1 MKSVKQLKLGALY
14 SLDVGECDVA
24 WFSHNEDDQYFGQ
37 SLDLPEKSILL
48 YVGTE
53 HPNIT
58 EWVFLHVGL
67 NLKITCANTN
77 FRFYLKEIAT

>member
-14 SLDVGECDVA
+14 SLNVEDCYVA

-53 HPNIT
+53 RPDIIN
-58 EWVFLHVGL
+58 WVFLHVGL
-67 NLKITCANTN
+67 NLKITCSNSD
-77 FRFYLKEIAT
+77 FSIFLKEVAT